1 MYGERLLRRMKV
13 EIECDCEFLE
23 IQIPI
28 AGDEIIFGRESLNL
42 LIEARSIYGETA
54 DWFFLMT
61 RYQDY

>member
-1 MYGERLLRRMKV
+1 MKV